1 MTGGAQHHEGDQQ
14 FLRRT
19 ELYLF
24 IILFLM
30 IAGFFTWSENIVITR
45 AIKVVG
51 RMGVMISSYLVY
63 KRIVDYGAVDA
74 LRWKNIFSP
83 WLYMAYLGLGFLS
96 FAWSTNPGFSAL
108 QWFMTVQSLA
118 FSYFLTRSLMLLDE
132 FFPGHP
138 IRLYHLLGNSVFIL
152 ISIFVVGMYAAPD
165 VFFRLTHGGE
175 EARLGGYIMNPN
187 ELGMLAGVGVACLIF
202 NIYRNHRKTWTI
214 VKLLVIFYGLY
225 MTGSRSSL
233 IGALLIILFHVK
245 QSENKKLKAL
255 IVAGVLLITPVAVYK
270 VILKDGDSSRL
281 EEVMSMTGRLPFWT
295 ALIQEGLPREPLLG
309 FGFMRI
315 DYKEFFQST
324 HTYPGKM
331 THNTFMQVL
340 MNLGF
345 IGLTIIIFQVA
356 FTLRGFSREH
366 TEKRLMLFGILIPV
380 LINSFTEFGIFG
392 ESNYGI
398 LFYQLLIFSI
408 SFERATHFT
417 TREKLQLEIKARRRS
432 SSRLSTTWKNRPCDT
447 HRAGARP

>member
-1 MTGGAQHHEGDQQ
+1 MIGKHHIETKDQ
-14 FLRRT
+14 FLNRT

-30 IAGFFTWSENIVITR
+30 VAGFFTWSENVIITR

-51 RMGVMISSYLVY
+51 RMGVMISSFLVY
-63 KRIVDYGAVDA
+63 RRIVNYGAVDA
-74 LRWKNIFSP
+74 LKWKNAFSP
-83 WLYMAYLGLGFLS
+83 GLYMLYMGLGFIS
-96 FAWSTNPGFSAL
+96 FTWSTNPGFSAL
-108 QWFMTVQSLA
+108 QWFMTFQSLA
-118 FSYFLTRSLMLLDE
+118 FSYFFAKSIVLIDE
-132 FFPGHP
+132 FFPGHE
-138 IRLYHLLGNSVFIL
+138 IRLYHMLGNSVFIL
-152 ISIFVVGMYAAPD
+152 ISIFVVGMYVDPD
-165 VFFRLTHGGE
+165 TFFRLTHGGE

-202 NIYRNHRKTWTI
+202 DIYRDRNKVWTI
-214 VKLLVIFYGLY
+214 IKLIVIFYALY

-233 IGALLIILFHVK
+233 IGGLLIILFHIK
-245 QSENKKLKAL
+245 QSENKRLKAL
-255 IVAGVLLITPVAVYK
+255 IIAGVLLITPLAIYK
-270 VILKDGDSSRL
+270 VVLKDGDSSRL

-295 ALIQEGLPREPLLG
+295 ALIQEGLPREPMLG

-340 MNLGF
+340 MSLGF
-345 IGLTIIIFQVA
+345 IGLVIVIFQMI
-356 FTLRGFSREH
+356 FTFRGFAME
-366 TEKRLMLFGILIPV
+366 EKEKKLMLFGILIPIM
-380 LINSFTEFGIFG
+380 INSFTEFGIFG

-408 SFERATHFT
+408 SFQRSEYLS
-417 TREKLQLEIKARRRS
+417 TREKLNLEAKLKLRE
-432 SSRLSTTWKNRPCDT
+432 
-447 HRAGARP
+447 HF

>member
-1 MTGGAQHHEGDQQ
+1 MITQRHPVEPIEK
-14 FLRRT
+14 FLCRT

-30 IAGFFTWSENIVITR
+30 IAGFFTWSENVVITR

-51 RMGVMISSYLVY
+51 RMGVMLSSYLVY
-63 KRIVDYGAVDA
+63 RRIIHYGAVDA
-74 LRWKNIFSP
+74 FRWKNIFSP
-83 WLYMAYLGLGFLS
+83 GLYIVYLILGFIS
-96 FAWSTNPGFSAL
+96 FTWSTNPGFSAL
-108 QWFMTVQSLA
+108 QWLMTFQSLV
-118 FSYFLTRSLMLLDE
+118 FSYFFTKSLILLDE
-132 FFPGHP
+132 FFPGHS
-138 IRLYHLLGNSVFIL
+138 IRLYHLMGNSVFIL

-165 VFFRLTHGGE
+165 TFFRLTHGGE

-202 NIYRNHRKTWTI
+202 DIYRNHNKVWTI
-214 VKLLVIFYGLY
+214 IKLIIIFYALY

-233 IGALLIILFHVK
+233 IGALLIILFHIK
-245 QSENKKLKAL
+245 QSQNKKLKAL
-255 IVAGVLLITPVAVYK
+255 IIAGVLLITPVAIYK

-295 ALIQEGLPREPLLG
+295 ALIQEGLPREPMLG

-315 DYKEFFQST
+315 DYKEYFQST

-340 MNLGF
+340 MSLGF
-345 IGLTIIIFQVA
+345 VGLTVVIFQMM
-356 FTLRGFSREH
+356 FTLRGFAREEQ
-366 TEKRLMLFGILIPV
+366 EKKLMLFGILIPV
-380 LINSFTEFGIFG
+380 IINSFTEFGIFG

-398 LFYQLLIFSI
+398 LFYQLSIFSI
-408 SFERATHFT
+408 AFRRAPFMT
-417 TREKLQLEIKARRRS
+417 TREKLYLETKLHLRKIAF
-432 SSRLSTTWKNRPCDT
+432 
-447 HRAGARP
+447 

>member
-1 MTGGAQHHEGDQQ
+1 MIGKHHIETKDQ
-14 FLRRT
+14 FLNRT

-30 IAGFFTWSENIVITR
+30 VAGFFTWSENVIITR

-51 RMGVMISSYLVY
+51 RMGVMISSFLVY
-63 KRIVDYGAVDA
+63 RRIVNYGAVDA
-74 LRWKNIFSP
+74 LKWKNAFSP
-83 WLYMAYLGLGFLS
+83 GLYMLYMGLGFIS
-96 FAWSTNPGFSAL
+96 FTWSTNPGFSAL
-108 QWFMTVQSLA
+108 QWFMTFQSLA
-118 FSYFLTRSLMLLDE
+118 FSYFFAKSIVLIDE
-132 FFPGHP
+132 FFPGHE
-138 IRLYHLLGNSVFIL
+138 IRLYHMLGNSVFIL
-152 ISIFVVGMYAAPD
+152 ISIFVVGMYVDPD
-165 VFFRLTHGGE
+165 TFFRLTHGGE

-202 NIYRNHRKTWTI
+202 DIYRDRNKVWTI
-214 VKLLVIFYGLY
+214 IKLIVIFYALY

-233 IGALLIILFHVK
+233 IGGLLIILFHIK
-245 QSENKKLKAL
+245 QSENKRLKAL
-255 IVAGVLLITPVAVYK
+255 IIAGVLLITPLAIYK
-270 VILKDGDSSRL
+270 VVLKDGDSSRL

-295 ALIQEGLPREPLLG
+295 ALIQEGLPREPMLG

-340 MNLGF
+340 MSLGF
-345 IGLTIIIFQVA
+345 IGLVIVIFQMI
-356 FTLRGFSREH
+356 FTFRGFAME
-366 TEKRLMLFGILIPV
+366 EKEKKLMLFGILIPIM
-380 LINSFTEFGIFG
+380 INSFTEFGIFG

-408 SFERATHFT
+408 SFQRSEYLS
-417 TREKLQLEIKARRRS
+417 TREKLNLEAK
-432 SSRLSTTWKNRPCDT
+432 LKL
-447 HRAGARP
+447 RAHF